1 MSSSAINLKG
11 AAGRDVLRNL
21 IANPAFDEWS
31 RGNSF
36 DFSAAN
42 DTAKAVNGPDNW
54 VLYYFPDHDGTTTD
68 NMSLEKRPHVIGQT
82 DVEANP
88 SYFTRI
94 KNGKITTGDSGGD
107 VITFSQQIPNVR
119 LLQDKTVTLGFYAKG
134 GTAGMTLAV
143 GFTQVFGISGGPNEF
158 GDGGTASDP
167 VRVTG
172 QQVSLQ
178 TDWTKHNL
186 RFNIPSISGKFIGTS
201 GSNYT
206 QLDFYVHAG
215 GTAALSTNRDLPEAI
230 QYDGHTLDIANIQ
243 LEEGVD
249 LSPFENIQ
257 NSHTF
262 TELVGARVTA
272 IAAGQVTKAAQTLED
287 ALSGTYSDLTS
298 LNANELFF
306 INLNDYSDSHNNI
319 LKFGKFFEGP
329 NATNPIFIVAP
340 SVAGSAGNNND
351 MEDFTV
357 AGFTTDDKRV
367 LGVIS
372 GQTMATDGT
381 SNITFNVY
389 AQQLS
394 LGAADVGGG
403 ADPDEPGSNDE
414 WNNEPGGDQ
423 DADDCEFPN
432 QCF

>member
-54 VLYYFPDHDGTTTD
+54 VLYYFPDHDGTTTE
-68 NMSLEKRPHVIGQT
+68 NMSLQKRPHVIGQT
-82 DVEANP
+82 DVEGNP
-88 SYFTRI
+88 AYFTRI
-94 KNGKITTGDSGGD
+94 KGGKITTGDSGGD

-119 LLQDKTVTLGFYAKG
+119 LLQNKTVTIGFYAKG

-143 GFTQVFGISGGPNEF
+143 GFNQVFGISGDPNEF
-158 GDGGTASDP
+158 GESGEASDP
-167 VRVTG
+167 VRVRG

-178 TDWTKHNL
+178 TEWTKHAL
-186 RFNIPSISGKFIGTS
+186 RFNIPSISGKSIGTE

-206 QLDFYVHAG
+206 QLDFYIHAG
-215 GTAALSTNRDLPEAI
+215 STAALASRRNLVEGI
-230 QYDGHTLDIANIQ
+230 QYDGSTLDIANIQ

-262 TELVGARVTA
+262 TELVGARITA
-272 IAAGQVTKAAQTLED
+272 IAAGQVTKAAQTLQD
-287 ALSGTYSDLTS
+287 AIDGTYSDVTS
-298 LNANELFF
+298 LTDHEIFY
-306 INLNDYSDSHNNI
+306 INLNDTTENNI
-319 LKFGKFFEGP
+319 LKFGRFFDGP
-329 NATNPIFIVAP
+329 NTTSPIFIVAP
-340 SVAGSAGNNND
+340 SVVGVAGSNND
-351 MEDFTV
+351 IEDFTV
-357 AGFTTDDKRV
+357 VGFTTDDKRI

-372 GQTMATDGT
+372 GQTTDT
-381 SNITFNVY
+381 AVKENIVFNVY

-394 LGAADVGGG
+394 LGAADIGGG
-403 ADPDEPGSNDE
+403 EDPDRPGANDVFESGGNGEEPCPDNEDGS
-414 WNNEPGGDQ
+414 PGV
-423 DADDCEFPN
+423 CV
-432 QCF
+432 